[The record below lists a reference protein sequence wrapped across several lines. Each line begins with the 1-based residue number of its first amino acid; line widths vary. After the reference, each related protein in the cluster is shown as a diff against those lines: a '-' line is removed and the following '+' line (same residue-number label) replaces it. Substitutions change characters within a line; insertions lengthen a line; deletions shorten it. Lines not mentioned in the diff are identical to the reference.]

1 MWWWEG
7 ERTEVRSESS
17 SLFWSVEGE
26 GVWAAAGMDRRLV
39 GRSSVKGSPNLLDV
53 SC

>member
-1 MWWWEG
+1 M
-7 ERTEVRSESS
+7 RSESS

-39 GRSSVKGSPNLLDV
+39 GGSSVKGGPNLSDF